1 MTNTEQMAQIAIQAS
16 PVRKSVFRSPYLITA
31 LLLPLI
37 LMAWWLATTVTNSV
51 PAILLPTPESVW
63 QSFPR
68 VVGAERFGDQVMRT
82 LMEFTGG
89 FALGASVGFFLGVL
103 LSTSRRLR
111 AAYLPFLSA
120 LEAIPTVILAPIII
134 ASVGF
139 GIEGK
144 IAQAA
149 IACFYA
155 VFITTLSGLGLAEPN
170 AVNLMRSL
178 RASKWQTMVKLR
190 IPNALPV
197 IFGGL
202 QLGATTAIIGAIVS
216 EFIGSTGGL
225 GYLMLRYRSGFDTPA
240 YWVIIFIFLVIGL
253 VVYLTIWYIEKRV
266 VFWRSVEVT
275 RPDLEKN

>member
-120 LEAIPTVILAPIII
+120 LEAIPHGHSCPHHHRLG
-134 ASVGF
+134 GF
-139 GIEGK
+139 WHRGK
-144 IAQAA
+144 DCAGRD
-149 IACFYA
+149 CLLLCRFHHNF
-155 VFITTLSGLGLAEPN
+155 V
-170 AVNLMRSL
+170 
-178 RASKWQTMVKLR
+178 
-190 IPNALPV
+190 
-197 IFGGL
+197 
-202 QLGATTAIIGAIVS
+202 
-216 EFIGSTGGL
+216 
-225 GYLMLRYRSGFDTPA
+225 
-240 YWVIIFIFLVIGL
+240 
-253 VVYLTIWYIEKRV
+253 RV
-266 VFWRSVEVT
+266 
-275 RPDLEKN
+275 RPR